1 MGFLK
6 RLFGLEHKV
15 YPEHL
20 PQYNEE
26 TDTDY
31 GATFHVPLTDT
42 SVVKR
47 GRGRPRKTPIET
59 GVDSLAR
66 PIRPISDT
74 PKRGRG
80 RPRKTEAATPVQVA
94 AAKKPKKG
102 KATKKGK
109 PAKKGY

>member
-6 RLFGLEHKV
+6 RLFGLEPKLV
-15 YPEHL
+15 NYEPVE
-20 PQYNEE
+20 P
-26 TDTDY
+26 DY
-31 GATFHVPLTDT
+31 GVNFQHVPLNDLPT
-42 SVVKR
+42 VKR

-66 PIRPISDT
+66 PIRPIGDT

-102 KATKKGK
+102 KATKKGR